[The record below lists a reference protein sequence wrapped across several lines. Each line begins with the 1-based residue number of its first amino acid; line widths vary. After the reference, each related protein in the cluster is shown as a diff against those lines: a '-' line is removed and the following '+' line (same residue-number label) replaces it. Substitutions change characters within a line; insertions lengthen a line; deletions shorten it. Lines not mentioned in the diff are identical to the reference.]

1 MKHRPLTFVFFFIA
15 LLPQFAT
22 AIEVPQTMEFA
33 GMKLRIKESARRK
46 IAENAQKLRTGGKF
60 YQVKLDRVNLYFPVI
75 ERVLAEEGLPEEF
88 KYLALQESDLIS
100 DAVSTSN
107 AVGYWQFKKATAQ
120 EMGLTVDGSVDE
132 RKHIVA
138 ATRAAARYLKKN
150 NFYLQNWVYALL
162 SYNTGVGGCRAL
174 VGDKDKGVDRM
185 DIDDD
190 THWYILKF
198 LAHRVAFED
207 QIGQSAPALALLEYP
222 NAAGKTL
229 QQVARELDLDEEQLA
244 AYNKWLDTRRVPEEK
259 NYTVIVPAP
268 MDRVDV
274 LASRLNAPVP
284 DLSKSARPTPARTE
298 PVVSV
303 DLSEQGRFP
312 QLEKK
317 SGRGAKFYRV
327 NGKPGIMAGPGDNSS
342 ALAEQ
347 ADISLDKFLKYNDL
361 EARTPLVP
369 GQVYYLKRKRG
380 KAKIHFHVATEGET
394 YWSVSQK
401 YGVALPALLRKNRL
415 RRAEKL
421 RHGQVVWLRYIR
433 PASTPVEYKNIPKP
447 ESAVARKETPAPT
460 SRPATRTTT
469 RNTTVT
475 TTKEPVAAAPGKPA
489 PRTTATTAEDRRPVP
504 AGNAPAAAGNASPV
518 ATEPTTTEPATT
530 EPAVPTPDPVTAAP
544 AEKASEPVTTVAA
557 PKGNPP
563 PNADAEPLV
572 FLKTHEVAPGQT
584 LFTIARLYG
593 VSVADLRR
601 WNGLADTDG
610 LKPGQKLI
618 VGEEAA
624 GETGSEPAVTPAVTP
639 VPNDPAPAETFT
651 EHTVQ
656 TGETLYKIA
665 RQYGVTVQQIL
676 DWNNKT
682 ASGVSVGEKLRI
694 RK

>member
-1 MKHRPLTFVFFFIA
+1 MPKNY
-15 LLPQFAT
+15 
-22 AIEVPQTMEFA
+22 EW
-33 GMKLRIKESARRK
+33 
-46 IAENAQKLRTGGKF
+46 AENFIWSNWTASTSTSPSSNAYWPKKGCPKSFKF
-60 YQVKLDRVNLYFPVI
+60 
-75 ERVLAEEGLPEEF
+75 
-88 KYLALQESDLIS
+88 LALQESDLIS

-150 NFYLQNWVYALL
+150 NFFLQNWVHALL

-207 QIGQSAPALALLEYP
+207 QIGQTAQPWRCWNIQRRRQNPA
-222 NAAGKTL
+222 T
-229 QQVARELDLDEEQLA
+229 VARELDLEEEQLV
-244 AYNKWLDTRRVPEEK
+244 AYNKWLDTRRVPDEK

-268 MDRVDV
+268 LDRVDV
-274 LASRLNAPVP
+274 LAARINAPMP
-284 DLSKSARPTPARTE
+284 DPTKPKPTLARTE
-298 PVVSV
+298 PSTVAV
-303 DLSEQGRFP
+303 DLSEQARFP

-317 SGRGAKFYRV
+317 SGRSAKLYRI
-327 NGKPGIMAGPGDNSS
+327 NGKPGIMAGPGDNSV

-347 ADISLDKFLKYNDL
+347 GDVSLSKFLKYNDL
-361 EARTPLVP
+361 EARTPLVLE
-369 GQVYYLKRKRG
+369 QVYYLKRKRG
-380 KAKIHFHVATEGET
+380 KAKIHFHVAVEGET

-401 YGVALPALLRKNRL
+401 YGVTLPALLRKNRL
-415 RRAEKL
+415 RRPEKL

-447 ESAVARKETPAPT
+447 ETAVARKETPAPAPAW
-460 SRPATRTTT
+460 PATRTTS
-469 RNTTVT
+469 RNTPAAT
-475 TTKEPVAAAPGKPA
+475 TREPVAVTPGKSLPK
-489 PRTTATTAEDRRPVP
+489 TTTTITTTPTPSEDRRPEPV
-504 AGNAPAAAGNASPV
+504 ANIPAAADNAPSAPV
-518 ATEPTTTEPATT
+518 ESVTPKPDS
-530 EPAVPTPDPVTAAP
+530 AVASSQAEASAP
-544 AEKASEPVTTVAA
+544 EPVTTTIEPKVDVA
-557 PKGNPP
+557 PSTE
-563 PNADAEPLV
+563 AEPLV
-572 FLKTHEVAPGQT
+572 FFKTHEVAPGQT
-584 LFTIARLYG
+584 LFAIAKLYG
-593 VSVADLRR
+593 VAVADLRR

-618 VGEEAA
+618 VGEETA
-624 GETGSEPAVTPAVTP
+624 GEAANASATRPVVTP
-639 VPNDPAPAETFT
+639 VTNDPVPAETFT

-656 TGETLYKIA
+656 AGDTLYKIA

-682 ASGVSVGEKLRI
+682 ASSVSVGEKLKI
-694 RK
+694 GK

>member
-1 MKHRPLTFVFFFIA
+1 MKHRPLAVVLFFIA
-15 LLPQFAT
+15 LLPTFAT
-22 AIEVPQTMEFA
+22 DIEVPQTMDFG

-88 KYLALQESDLIS
+88 KFLALQESDLIS

-150 NFYLQNWVYALL
+150 NFFLQNWVHALL

-174 VGDKDKGVDRM
+174 VGDKGKGVDRM

-207 QIGQSAPALALLEYP
+207 QIGQTTPTLALLEYP
-222 NAAGKTL
+222 DAAGKTL

-244 AYNKWLDTRRVPEEK
+244 AYNKWLDTRRVPDEK
-259 NYTVIVPAP
+259 NYTVVVPVP
-268 MDRVDV
+268 MDRVNV
-274 LASRLNAPVP
+274 LAARLNAPVP
-284 DLSKSARPTPARTE
+284 GPTKPKPTLARTE
-298 PVVSV
+298 PAAVAV

-317 SGRGAKFYRV
+317 SGRGAKLYRI
-327 NGKPGIMAGPGDNSS
+327 NGKPGIMAGPGDNSV

-347 ADISLDKFLKYNDL
+347 GDVSLAKFLKYNDL

-380 KAKIHFHVATEGET
+380 KAKIHFHVAAEGET

-401 YGVALPALLRKNRL
+401 YGITLPALLRKNRL
-415 RRAEKL
+415 RRPEKL

-447 ESAVARKETPAPT
+447 ETAVARKETPASAPSRPGAKTT
-460 SRPATRTTT
+460 SRNTPAA
-469 RNTTVT
+469 
-475 TTKEPVAAAPGKPA
+475 TTKEPVAATPGKATPNTTTIA
-489 PRTTATTAEDRRPVP
+489 PTEDRRPEPVATP
-504 AGNAPAAAGNASPV
+504 PAAAGNAPS
-518 ATEPTTTEPATT
+518 
-530 EPAVPTPDPVTAAP
+530 AP
-544 AEKASEPVTTVAA
+544 AEPVTPKPDSAVASSPEKASTPEPVTTTIE
-557 PKGNPP
+557 PK
-563 PNADAEPLV
+563 ADMPARTEAEPLV
-572 FLKTHEVAPGQT
+572 FFKTHEVAPGQT
-584 LFTIARLYG
+584 LFAIAKLYG
-593 VSVADLRR
+593 VSVSDLRR
-601 WNGLADTDG
+601 WNGLADADG

-618 VGEEAA
+618 VGEETAEEAA
-624 GETGSEPAVTPAVTP
+624 SAPATRPVVTP
-639 VPNDPAPAETFT
+639 VANDPVPAETFT

-656 TGETLYKIA
+656 AGDTLYKIA

-682 ASGVSVGEKLRI
+682 ASGVSVGEKLKI
-694 RK
+694 GK